1 MKLILTFVFTLSFF
15 LNGIAQQDHSGLFTL
30 NISKTNNPD
39 RNVTDFVKDGIILN
53 INKDILKNIND
64 SKSYKLNLQVPV
76 TRSVSV
82 NVELERFDILSP
94 DAKLINKSSA
104 GEKPFSGDDLIL
116 SYKGKITGAEN
127 SLVSVSIYNGKM
139 IGLMKSKND
148 TYVFGNLSDLNNN
161 ETEDYILYQ
170 MSKLKSKNGVFCG
183 SDIFGVP
190 EEVTNRIQKLN
201 AQPFDAGTSTLL
213 TANIAVDV
221 DFYTYGVYGN
231 SIPNA
236 SAYAL
241 SLMSAASAVYAK
253 DMNIRLFVSYL
264 RVWTTQDP
272 YTSDDGGTLLDQF
285 RFEWIA
291 TQGGVERTVAHL
303 ISRRNSI
310 NVGGIAYLNVLCNSS
325 FGYGL
330 SAVQGNIGQL
340 PNYSYDVVVVAHEI
354 GHNFG
359 SPHTHACSWV
369 GGPIDSCYFTEGGC
383 YNGNPIPAVGTI
395 MSYCDTEGGTVIMDF
410 GTQPEALIRNFA
422 EAAFCISPSA
432 NPVYVGFPNGKEIFR
447 TLVNTKI
454 FWGTSITGNV
464 NLEYTTDNGSNWVTI
479 ANNVSA
485 QLREYN
491 WTIPYIGYTNQAKVR
506 VVNSANPQEAD
517 TSDAVFT
524 IILAYNTFNSLNP
537 PSLSRIETNANN
549 SNSVRFDWNKTGTHP
564 SLKYKFKIRRIGAG
578 AVDYIFDSDNLGT
591 DTVLNLRNSQLD
603 SLAALLILTGDS
615 VKCSWKG
622 WAYNGFDS
630 AQSAN
635 SMLLT
640 LRRVTVGINQISS
653 LVPDKF
659 DLGNNYPNPFNPVT
673 KIKFDVANT
682 QQVKI
687 SVYDNLGKRISEL
700 VNDKLQP
707 GVYET
712 NFSGADLSS
721 GVYFYRMETDN
732 FVMTKRMLLIK

>member
-1 MKLILTFVFTLSFF
+1 MKFLLTLLITLSFF
-15 LNGIAQQDHSGLFTL
+15 LNGTAQEDHSGLFTL
-30 NISKTNNPD
+30 NNSKTNNPD
-39 RNVTDFVKDGIILN
+39 RNITDYVKDGIILN
-53 INKDILKNIND
+53 INKDILKKINE

-76 TRSVSV
+76 SRSVSV

-94 DAKLINKSSA
+94 DAVLINRSA
-104 GEKPFSGDDLIL
+104 SGEKTFSGDDLIL

-127 SLVSVSIYNGKM
+127 SLVSLSIYNGKM

-148 TYVFGNLSDLNNN
+148 TYVFGNLSDVNNN
-161 ETEDYILYQ
+161 ETDDYILYQ
-170 MSKLKSKNGVFCG
+170 MSKLKNKKGVFCG

-190 EEVTNRIQKLN
+190 DEINSRIQNLN

-221 DFYTYGVYGN
+221 DFYTYGIYGN

-253 DMNIRLFVSYL
+253 DMNIRLYVNYL

-291 TQGGVERTVAHL
+291 TQGGVQRTVAHL
-303 ISRRNSI
+303 VSRRTSI
-310 NVGGIAYLNVLCNSS
+310 NVGGIAYVNVLCNTS

-359 SPHTHACSWV
+359 SPHTHSCSWV

-410 GTQPEALIRNFA
+410 GTQPEALIRNSA

-432 NPVYVGFPNGKEIFR
+432 NPVYVGFPNGREVFR

-464 NLEYTTDNGSNWVTI
+464 NLEYTTNNGSNWVTI

-517 TSDAVFT
+517 TSDAAFS

-549 SNSVRFDWNKTGTHP
+549 SNPVRFDWNKTGTHP
-564 SLKYKFKIRRIGAG
+564 SLRYKFKIRRIGAG
-578 AVDYIFDSDNLGT
+578 AVDYIFDSDNSGT
-591 DTVLNLRNSQLD
+591 DTVLNMRNSQLD
-603 SLAALLILTGDS
+603 SLAALMILSGDS
-615 VKCSWKG
+615 VTCSWRA

-659 DLGNNYPNPFNPVT
+659 DLGYNYPNPFNPVT
-673 KIKFDVANT
+673 KIKFDVANS
-682 QQVKI
+682 QLVKI
-687 SVYDNLGKRISEL
+687 SVYDNLGKKISEL
-700 VNDKLQP
+700 VNDILQP

-712 NFSGADLSS
+712 SFTGANLSS

>member
-30 NISKTNNPD
+30 NISKTNNPN

-94 DAKLINKSSA
+94 DAKLINKSAA

-310 NVGGIAYLNVLCNSS
+310 NVGGIAYVNVLCNSS

-603 SLAALLILTGDS
+603 SLAALMILSGDS
-615 VKCSWKG
+615 VKCSWRA